1 MTYKPKS
8 GNRWLLSAACAF
20 AAIYSGAAVAEG
32 DGPTVVDQGADITPL
47 CGTDPIRV
55 ALVDGWGGDTWR
67 KITFAELQDEAS
79 KCANVTVNDHSD
91 AAGDQQ
97 AYAAAINGYATQG
110 YEVILAFTDFG
121 DAAIPTY
128 RAANGNGTTMV
139 PYFGVLSGTP
149 GVDYAVNPYQDS
161 EAIGRQY
168 ADWLNIALEGKGN
181 VLMSGGPAGA
191 ASSASFLKGFKDG
204 LANYPDLKLLDDN
217 FIAMNWNPADAQ
229 KAAAGLIAKY
239 GDTIDA
245 IASDYGVTSLATIK
259 AFQQAGVRVPA
270 IATIATSNE
279 LNCMY
284 VEALEAGIAWP
295 YLAVDGSTADVRF
308 ALRQAL
314 AAHNGIEFDEP
325 LGVVPYVYA
334 DSLNGVV
341 PKCSD
346 TAPPDADLSS
356 LLPEDKLNALFQ
368 Q

>member
-1 MTYKPKS
+1 MKFS
-8 GNRWLLSAACAF
+8 GKISLAPRLMAGCAGAVLVGSAAM
-20 AAIYSGAAVAEG
+20 AEG
-32 DGPTVVDQGADITPL
+32 PTQVDKGIDIAPF

-67 KITFAELQDEAS
+67 KITFAELRDEAS
-79 KCANVTVNDHSD
+79 KCPNVTAEDHTD
-91 AAGDQQ
+91 AGGDQQ
-97 AYAAAINGYATQG
+97 TYNAAINGYSTQG
-110 YEVILAFTDFG
+110 YEIVLAFTDFG
-121 DAAIPTY
+121 DAAIPAY
-128 RAANGNGTTMV
+128 RQAHAAGTTMV

-161 EAIGRQY
+161 VAIGRQY
-168 ADWLNIALEGKGN
+168 ADWLNIALNGEGN

-191 ASSASFLKGFKDG
+191 ASSADFLKGFKEG
-204 LANYPDLKLLDDN
+204 LTKYPGLKLLEEN
-217 FIAMNWNPADAQ
+217 YIAMNWNPADAQ

-245 IASDYGVTSLATIK
+245 IASDYGVTSLATVK
-259 AFQQAGVRVPA
+259 AFQQAGMEVPA

-284 VEALEAGIAWP
+284 IEATKNGTAWK
-295 YLAVDGSTADVRF
+295 YLALDGSTADVRF

-314 AAHNGIEFDEP
+314 AVHNGVEITEP

-334 DSLNGVV
+334 DSVTGVM

-356 LLPEDKLNALFQ
+356 LLSEDKLNALFQ

>member
-1 MTYKPKS
+1 MTIKKTTK
-8 GNRWLLSAACAF
+8 RAALLSTAC
-20 AAIYSGAAVAEG
+20 AAVALTSSVALA
-32 DGPTVVDQGADITPL
+32 DTVRVDQGADITPL

-67 KITFAELQDEAS
+67 KITYAELQDEAS
-79 KCANVTVNDHSD
+79 KCENVTVTDHVD
-91 AAGDQQ
+91 AGGDQQ
-97 AYAAAINGYATQG
+97 AYAAAINGFATQG

-128 RAANGNGTTMV
+128 RGANGNGTTMV
-139 PYFGVLSGTP
+139 PYFGVLNGRL

-161 EAIGRQY
+161 IAIGEQY
-168 ADWLNIALEGKGN
+168 ADWLNVALEGEGN

-191 ASSASFLKGFKDG
+191 ASSADFLTGFKNG
-204 LANYPDLKLLDDN
+204 LAKYPGLNLLDEN

-259 AFQQAGVRVPA
+259 AFQQAGVEVPA

-284 VEALEAGIAWP
+284 NEAVENGTAWK
-295 YLAVDGSTADVRF
+295 YLAVDGSTGDVRF

-314 AAHNGIEFDEP
+314 AAHNGIEFNEP

-334 DSLNGVV
+334 DSVTGVT

-346 TAPPDADLSS
+346 IAPPDADLSS
-356 LLPEDKLNALFQ
+356 LMDEDKLFALFN
-368 Q
+368 

>member
-1 MTYKPKS
+1 MAGTMKMLK
-8 GNRWLLSAACAF
+8 GGTALAAVAGAAF
-20 AAIYSGAAVAEG
+20 AAGGAMAG
-32 DGPTVVDQGADITPL
+32 DGPIRVDQGADIAPL
-47 CGTDPIRV
+47 CGDAPIRV

-79 KCANVTVNDHSD
+79 KCPNVTAEDHTD
-91 AAGDQQ
+91 AGGDQQ
-97 AYAAAINGYATQG
+97 TYAAAINGYSLQG
-110 YEVILAFTDFG
+110 YEIVLAFTDFG
-121 DAAIPTY
+121 DAAMPAY
-128 RAANGNGTTMV
+128 RAAYQGGAAMV

-168 ADWLNIALEGKGN
+168 ADWLDTALDGKGD

-191 ASSASFLKGFKDG
+191 ASSASFLKGFKEG
-204 LANYPDLKLLDDN
+204 LAQYPGLKLLDDD

-239 GDTIDA
+239 GDSIDA

-284 VEALEAGIAWP
+284 TEAAEAGAAWK

-314 AAHNGIEFDEP
+314 AAHNGVEFDEP
-325 LGVVPYVYA
+325 LGVAPYVYA
-334 DSLNGVV
+334 DSTTGVM

-356 LLPEDKLNALFQ
+356 LMPEEKLNALFNQ
-368 Q
+368 

>member
-1 MTYKPKS
+1 MKLKTTALT
-8 GNRWLLSAACAF
+8 GVLAASAVFIGTMAMA
-20 AAIYSGAAVAEG
+20 G
-32 DGPTVVDQGADITPL
+32 DRPTPARVDQGIDIAPF

-55 ALVDGWGGDTWR
+55 ALVDGWGNNTWR
-67 KITFAELQDEAS
+67 KITYAELQDEAS
-79 KCANVTVNDHSD
+79 KCSNVTVTDHVD
-91 AAGDQQ
+91 AGGDQQ
-97 AYAAAINGYATQG
+97 AYAAAINGFAIQG
-110 YEVILAFTDFG
+110 YELILAFTDFG
-121 DAAIPTY
+121 NAAVPAY
-128 RAANGNGTTMV
+128 RAANGDGTTMV

-161 EAIGRQY
+161 IAIGKQY
-168 ADWLNIALEGKGN
+168 AEWLAVALEGKGN

-191 ASSASFLKGFKDG
+191 ESSADFMRGFKEG
-204 LANYPDLKLLDDN
+204 LAGHPGLKLLDDN

-245 IASDYGVTSLATIK
+245 IASDYGVTSLATVK

-284 VEALEAGIAWP
+284 TKAVAEGNAWK

-308 ALRQAL
+308 ALRQGL
-314 AAHNGIEFDEP
+314 AAHNGVEINEP

-334 DSLNGVV
+334 DSVTGVM

>member
-1 MTYKPKS
+1 MKPSKTALA
-8 GNRWLLSAACAF
+8 GILAGCTALIGTVAL
-20 AAIYSGAAVAEG
+20 AEG
-32 DGPTVVDQGADITPL
+32 PARVDQGADIAPF

-79 KCANVTVNDHSD
+79 KCPNVTAEDHVD
-91 AAGDQQ
+91 AGGDQQ
-97 AYAAAINGYATQG
+97 AYAAAINGFATQG

-139 PYFGVLSGTP
+139 PYFGVLKGTP

-161 EAIGRQY
+161 IAIGKQY
-168 ADWLNIALEGKGN
+168 ADWLNVALGGKGN

-191 ASSASFLKGFKDG
+191 ASSSDFMKGFKEG
-204 LANYPDLKLLDDN
+204 LAQYPGLVLLDEN

-245 IASDYGVTSLATIK
+245 IASDYGVTSLATVK

-279 LNCMY
+279 LNCLY
-284 VEALEAGIAWP
+284 VKALEEGTAWK

-314 AAHNGIEFDEP
+314 AAHNGVAIEEP

-334 DSLNGVV
+334 DSVNNVV

>member
-1 MTYKPKS
+1 MLTTNYKTTVS
-8 GNRWLLSAACAF
+8 RLMAG
-20 AAIYSGAAVAEG
+20 GAAAVLSSGMAMAAE
-32 DGPTVVDQGADITPL
+32 PARVDQGIDIAPFCGEDPL
-47 CGTDPIRV
+47 RV
-55 ALVDGWGGDTWR
+55 ALVDGYGNNTWR
-67 KITFAELQDEAS
+67 KIAFAELQDEAS
-79 KCANVTVNDHSD
+79 ACSNLTVEDHMD
-91 AAGDQQ
+91 AGGDQQ
-97 AYAAAINGYATQG
+97 AYAAAINGFAIQG
-110 YEVILAFTDFG
+110 YDIILAFTDFG
-121 DAAIPTY
+121 DAAIPAY
-128 RAANGNGTTMV
+128 RAANGNGTTMA

-168 ADWLNIALEGKGN
+168 ANWLNVALEGEGN

-191 ASSASFLKGFKDG
+191 KSSSSFMKGFSEG
-204 LANYPDLKLLDDN
+204 LAQYPGLNLLDDK

-245 IASDYGVTSLATIK
+245 IASDYGVTSLATVK
-259 AFQQAGVRVPA
+259 AFQQAGVKVPA

-284 VEALEAGIAWP
+284 TAAVKNGTAWK

-314 AAHNGIEFDEP
+314 AAHHGMEIDEP

-334 DSLNGVV
+334 DSTSDVM

-356 LLPEDKLNALFQ
+356 LLPPEKLNALFQ

>member
-1 MTYKPKS
+1 MSISIKRTTIL
-8 GNRWLLSAACAF
+8 GAACA
-20 AAIYSGAAVAEG
+20 ASAVLAGAAMA
-32 DGPTVVDQGADITPL
+32 DTVRVDQGADVTQF

-55 ALVDGWGGDTWR
+55 ALVDGYGGDTWR

-79 KCANVTVNDHSD
+79 KCPNVTAEDHAD
-91 AAGDQQ
+91 AGGDQQ
-97 AYAAAINGYATQG
+97 AYAAAINGYALQG

-121 DAAIPTY
+121 DAAVPAY
-128 RAANGNGTTMV
+128 RQANGNGTTMV

-168 ADWLNIALEGKGN
+168 ADWMATALDGEGN

-191 ASSASFLKGFKDG
+191 ASSASFLKGFKEG
-204 LANYPDLKLLDDN
+204 LENHPGLNLLDDN

-239 GDTIDA
+239 GDTIDG

-284 VEALEAGIAWP
+284 NEAVENDTAWK

-314 AAHNGIEFDEP
+314 AAHNGIEIEEP
-325 LGVVPYVYA
+325 LGVVPYIYA
-334 DSLNGVV
+334 DSTTGVM

-346 TAPPDADLSS
+346 IAPPDADLSS
-356 LLPEDKLNALFQ
+356 LLPEEKLNALFQ